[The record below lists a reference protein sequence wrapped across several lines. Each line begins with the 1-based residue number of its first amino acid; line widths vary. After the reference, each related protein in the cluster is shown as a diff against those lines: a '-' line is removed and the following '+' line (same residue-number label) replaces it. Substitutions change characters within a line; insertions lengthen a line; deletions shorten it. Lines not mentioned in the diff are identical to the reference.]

1 MTGYTDKADAQAAAR
16 AAAPSAATGQLMD
29 IGTVAAHN
37 IALAIG
43 AADEHVQ
50 TIKNA
55 IRDEIQA
62 MSSHFT
68 LAVADLGTQYEA
80 DVLKLKQEKDDFI
93 TAAKAREAQYLASA
107 KAEIAKIKSAFS
119 YVEANRGKV
128 LAVLAAVVA
137 LGVLIGH
144 FV

>member
-1 MTGYTDKADAQAAAR
+1 
-16 AAAPSAATGQLMD
+16 MD

-43 AADEHVQ
+43 AADEHVE
-50 TIKNA
+50 TIRNA

-80 DVLKLKQEKDDFI
+80 EVEKLKQEKDDFI
-93 TAAKAREAQYLASA
+93 TAAQARETQMVNAF
-107 KAEIAKIKSAFS
+107 KAEVAKIKSTFT
-119 YVEANRGKV
+119 YVEANPGRV
-128 LAVLAAVVA
+128 AVVLAAVIA
-137 LGVLIGH
+137 LGVVLGH
-144 FV
+144 FFG